1 MQNAFIELFPEKVGY
16 SVAVKYSGRFRG
28 YNANIRMR
36 GPNIVI
42 NMSRNW
48 RGVSSEIQKGLVQ
61 ELLVRLFKVKK
72 NTISMDLY
80 HNFIKS
86 LPKVAPKTQSHPV
99 LERSFNRVNEAF
111 FAGMIDRPNLRLGSG
126 VLRLGTYEYATD
138 TVTITEMLLERE
150 DLMDYVM
157 YHELLHK
164 KHQYSSNSGRHA
176 HHSKKFREDERRFPN
191 AERLEV
197 ELQRL
202 ARENRSSWKFW

>member
-1 MQNAFIELFPEKVGY
+1 MQNAFAELFPEKVGY

-36 GPNIVI
+36 GSNIVV

-48 RGVSSEIQKGLVQ
+48 RGVSLEIQKGLVQ
-61 ELLVRLFKVKK
+61 ELLVRLFKVKT

-86 LPKVAPKTQSHPV
+86 LPKVAPKTQSHPI
-99 LERSFNRVNEAF
+99 LEQSFNRVNEAF
-111 FAGMIDRPNLRLGSG
+111 FAGIIDRPNLRLGSG

-138 TVTITEMLLERE
+138 TVTITEMLLDHPE
-150 DLMDYVM
+150 LMDYVM

-164 KHQYSSNSGRHA
+164 KHQYSSKSGRHA
-176 HHSKKFREDERRFPN
+176 HHSRKFREDERKFPN

-197 ELQRL
+197 DLQRL
-202 ARENRSSWKFW
+202 ARKYKSGWSFF